1 MGLNG
6 AVGSHPKGEQAWGN
20 SFLADLPEPLAAR
33 LLEGS
38 TRVRM
43 DATELMFRRALHPGT
58 AGLFLIVDGLV
69 RVYLVGPDGRQ
80 ATVRYAD
87 HSEIIGLPPLLV
99 SGLGTWA
106 EAVTE
111 VEAIR
116 LSSSRYVALAQKHV
130 ELAWATALF
139 VAGQLASTSD
149 VLAADIFLP
158 VRARIARH
166 LLDLAQRRPTGL
178 FVPARHQQLADAV
191 GSVREVVSREMKRFA
206 DEGLVRRIEGGVL
219 LDDPAALHRISI
231 APRERGGDR
240 KDGAG

>member
-1 MGLNG
+1 MGLTG
-6 AVGSHPKGEQAWGN
+6 VIGTDPKAEEAWKN
-20 SFLADLPEPLAAR
+20 SFLADLPEPLTSH
-33 LLEGS
+33 LLEDS

-43 DATELMFRRALHPGT
+43 DATELIFRRALHPGS

-99 SGLGTWA
+99 AGLGTWA

-116 LSSSRYVALAQKHV
+116 LSSSRFVSLAQKHV
-130 ELAWATALF
+130 ELAWTTALF

-166 LLDLAQRRPTGL
+166 LLDLAQRRPVGL

-191 GSVREVVSREMKRFA
+191 GSVREVVSREMRRFG
-206 DEGLVRRIEGGVL
+206 DEGLVRRLDGGVI
-219 LDDPAALHRISI
+219 LDDPAGLHRISI
-231 APRERGGDR
+231 APRGKQVDP
-240 KDGAG
+240 KDATD